1 MSNQLFDEPREEPR
15 ERAGEGSPGPLADR
29 MRPAAPDELVGQG
42 HLLGPGKLLTR
53 ALEGELSQSLILWG
67 PPGSGKTT
75 LARLIARASRL
86 RFVPFSAVLS
96 GIKEV
101 REVMSA
107 AAAERARSGA
117 RTLLFVDEIHRFNKA
132 QQDAFLPFVEA
143 GDILLVGATTENP
156 SFELNSALLSRARV
170 VVLEPLGP
178 EDLVALLARALED
191 PRGLAGSVRAGREAL
206 LRIAHA
212 ADGDAR
218 RALNLLETAASLLPP
233 GGEVTDEV
241 LVEALQRKAL
251 AYDKSGE
258 QHYDLISALHKSIR
272 NSDADASV
280 YWLTR
285 MLRSGEDRDYLARRL
300 IRVAIEDVGLADPF
314 ALRIALDGAD
324 AWHRLGTPEGEL
336 ALVQVA
342 VYLARARKSNALYVA
357 YGAAGEDVERTSAE
371 PVPLHLRN
379 APTALMKAAGWG
391 RGYRYAHDDPRA
403 REEMVCLPPSLAG
416 KRYFA
421 PRERD
426 GDPKQGEAAREAKGP
441 PEGGATRPG
450 SSTT

>member
-1 MSNQLFDEPREEPR
+1 VADLFASDER
-15 ERAGEGSPGPLADR
+15 ERDQRDDGESSPLADR
-29 MRPAAPDELVGQG
+29 MRPLEPSELVGQR
-42 HLLGPGKLLTR
+42 HLLGPGKILQH
-53 ALEGELSQSLILWG
+53 ALEGEISQSLILWG

-75 LARLIARASRL
+75 IARMIAGASKL

-107 AAAERARSGA
+107 AAAERARGGA

-132 QQDAFLPFVEA
+132 QQDAFLPFVES

-170 VVLEPLGP
+170 LILEPLAP
-178 EDLVALLARALED
+178 EDLVELLARALDD
-191 PRGLAGSVRAGREAL
+191 PRGLGGRVHASRDTL
-206 LRIAHA
+206 LRFAHA
-212 ADGDAR
+212 SDGDAR
-218 RALNLLETAASLLPP
+218 RALNLLETAASLLKE
-233 GGEVTDEV
+233 GGEVTEEV
-241 LVEALQRKAL
+241 LTEALQRKVL

-258 QHYDLISALHKSIR
+258 QHYDLISALHKSVR
-272 NSDADASV
+272 NSDADASL

-285 MLRSGEDRDYLARRL
+285 MLHAGEDRDFLARRL
-300 IRVAIEDVGLADPF
+300 IRMAIEDVGLADPF

-342 VYLARARKSNALYVA
+342 VYLARARKSNATYVA
-357 YGAAGEDVERTSAE
+357 YGAALEDVERTAAE

-379 APTALMKAAGWG
+379 APTKLMKAAGYG
-391 RGYRYAHDDPRA
+391 RGYRYAHDDPKA
-403 REEMVCLPPSLAG
+403 RDEMVCLPPSLAG

-421 PRERD
+421 KPAEGKDAESER
-426 GDPKQGEAAREAKGP
+426 G
-441 PEGGATRPG
+441 
-450 SSTT
+450 